1 MTQHIHFPL
10 FTTPIRTAIIGYG
23 LAGRVFH
30 APLVAGVPGLELACI
45 CSSKP
50 EAVQKDWPNVRV
62 VPTPEA
68 AFADP
73 AIDLVI
79 IATSNASHHAL
90 ARAALLAGK
99 HVVVDKPC
107 TVTLAETEDLLAV
120 AAQQNRVL
128 TVYQNRRFDG
138 DFLLLQ
144 QVLASGQ
151 LGRITH
157 FESHFDRF
165 RHVVPGKWR
174 EQDIP
179 GSDLWLDLGAHL
191 VDQALQLFGVPDDL
205 LLDVARQRENTQ
217 TNDYF
222 HAQLRYESTHPA
234 LRVVLHA
241 SSCVTAS
248 GPRFVVHGTGG
259 TFTKYGLDT
268 QEDTLKAGARPQ
280 LHTLGDWGAD
290 PLTGQLVRQAADG
303 LVTEA
308 TPDVAG
314 NYLQY
319 YAGLRDYLLG
329 KTTAAP
335 VTPQQVY
342 QVMAMLGKGEQ
353 SVKQAAFVPTGD
365 LR

>member
-1 MTQHIHFPL
+1 MPHIQ
-10 FTTPIRTAIIGYG
+10 FTPFTAPIRVAVIGYG

-50 EAVQKDWPNVRV
+50 EAVQKDWPQVRV

-68 AFADP
+68 AFSDP
-73 AIDLVI
+73 AIDLII

-138 DFLLLQ
+138 DFMLLQ

-205 LLDVARQRENTQ
+205 SLDVARQRENTQ

-222 HAQLRYESTHPA
+222 HAQLRYGSTHPG

-241 SSCVTAS
+241 SSCVTTS
-248 GPRFVVHGTGG
+248 GPRFAVHGTGG
-259 TFTKYGLDT
+259 SFTKFGLDT
-268 QEDTLKAGARPQ
+268 QEDALKAGGRPQ
-280 LHTLGDWGAD
+280 LDALGDWGAD
-290 PLTGQLVRQAADG
+290 PLTGQLVRHAADG

-308 TPDVAG
+308 TADVAG

-319 YAGLRDYLLG
+319 YADLRDYLQG
-329 KTTAAP
+329 KSAAAP

-342 QVMAMLGKGEQ
+342 QVMATLDRGEQ
-353 SVKQAAFVPTGD
+353 SVKQAAIVPTGD

>member
-1 MTQHIHFPL
+1 MTSIQL
-10 FTTPIRTAIIGYG
+10 TSLAAPIRVAVIGYG

-50 EAVQKDWPNVRV
+50 AEVQKDWPQVRV
-62 VPTPEA
+62 VPTPEV

-73 AIDLVI
+73 SIDLVV

-120 AAQQNRVL
+120 AMQQNRVL
-128 TVYQNRRFDG
+128 TVYQNRRFDS
-138 DFLLLQ
+138 DFLMLQ

-205 LLDVARQRENTQ
+205 SLDVARQRDNTQ

-222 HAQLRYESTHPA
+222 HAQLRYGSTQPG

-248 GPRFVVHGTGG
+248 GPRYAVHGTGG
-259 TFTKYGLDT
+259 SFTKFGLDT
-268 QEDTLKAGARPQ
+268 QEDALKAGGRPQ
-280 LHTLGDWGAD
+280 LGALGDWGAD
-290 PLTGQLVRQAADG
+290 PNHGQLVRHAGAEQISQQ
-303 LVTEA
+303 V
-308 TPDVAG
+308 PDVAG

-329 KTTAAP
+329 QAAAAP
-335 VTPQQVY
+335 VTPKQVF
-342 QVMAMLGKGEQ
+342 QVMAMLGRGEQ
-353 SVKQAAFVPTGD
+353 SAARGAFVPTGD

>member
-1 MTQHIHFPL
+1 
-10 FTTPIRTAIIGYG
+10 
-23 LAGRVFH
+23 VH
-30 APLVAGVPGLELACI
+30 A
-45 CSSKP
+45 
-50 EAVQKDWPNVRV
+50 DWPGAAL

-73 AIDLVI
+73 RIDLVV
-79 IATSNASHHAL
+79 IATSNASHHPL

-107 TVTLAETEDLLAV
+107 TVTLAETEDLLAL
-120 AAQQNRVL
+120 AAQQNRLL
-128 TVYQNRRFDG
+128 TVYQNRRYDG

-165 RHVVPGKWR
+165 RSVIPGRWR

-179 GSDLWLDLGAHL
+179 GSDLWMDLGAHL

-205 LLDVARQRENTQ
+205 LLDVARQREGTQ

-222 HAQLRYESTHPA
+222 HAQLRYPRTHPG

-241 SSCVTAS
+241 SSCVAAS
-248 GPRFVVHGTGG
+248 GPRFVLHGTGG
-259 TFTKYGLDT
+259 SFTKFGLDT

-280 LHTLGDWGAD
+280 WGALDGWGAD
-290 PLTGQLVRQAADG
+290 PLPGALALPMDGQVRNTA
-303 LVTEA
+303 LPSV
-308 TPDVAG
+308 PG

-319 YAGLRDYLLG
+319 YAGVRDYLQG
-329 KTTAAP
+329 RAPTPP

-342 QVMAMLGKGEQ
+342 QVMALLERGLQGAAQ
-353 SVKQAAFVPTGD
+353 SAWVATAD
-365 LR
+365 LRS

>member
-1 MTQHIHFPL
+1 MAHTSLTPL
-10 FTTPIRTAIIGYG
+10 PAPIRVAVIGYG

-30 APLVAGVPGLELACI
+30 APLIAGVPGLKLACI

-50 EAVQKDWPNVRV
+50 EVVLADWPDVRV

-73 AIDLVI
+73 DIDLVV
-79 IATSNASHHAL
+79 IATSNTSHHPL

-120 AAQQNRVL
+120 AAQQQRVL

-144 QVLASGQ
+144 QVLAGGQ

-205 LLDVARQRENTQ
+205 SLDVARQRENTQ

-222 HAQLRYESTHPA
+222 HAQLRYESVHPG

-241 SSCVTAS
+241 SSCVTTS
-248 GPRFVVHGTGG
+248 GPRFAVHGTGG
-259 TFTKYGLDT
+259 SFTKFGLDP
-268 QEDTLKAGARPQ
+268 QEDALKAGGRPQ
-280 LHTLGDWGAD
+280 LELLGNWGFD
-290 PLTGQLVRQAADG
+290 RLPGQLTRHLDG
-303 LVTEA
+303 EEVGET

-314 NYLQY
+314 NYLLY
-319 YAGLRDYLLG
+319 YAGLRDYLSG
-329 KTTAAP
+329 ATGSAP
-335 VTPQQVY
+335 VTPRQVF
-342 QVMAMLGKGEQ
+342 QVMAMLGRGEQ
-353 SVKQAAFVPTGD
+353 SAASGSFVATAD

>member
-1 MTQHIHFPL
+1 MTHITLTPL
-10 FTTPIRTAIIGYG
+10 TAPIRVAVIGYG

-30 APLVAGVPGLELACI
+30 APLIAGVPGLELACI

-50 EAVQKDWPNVRV
+50 DAVHADWPDVRV

-73 AIDLVI
+73 TIDLVI

-90 ARAALLAGK
+90 AHAALLAGK

-120 AAQQNRVL
+120 AAQHKRML
-128 TVYQNRRFDG
+128 TVYQNRRYDG
-138 DFLLLQ
+138 DFFLLQ

-179 GSDLWLDLGAHL
+179 GSDLWMDLGAHL

-222 HAQLRYESTHPA
+222 HAQLRYPSTHPG

-241 SSCVTAS
+241 SSCVAAS
-248 GPRFVVHGTGG
+248 GPRFVLHGTGG
-259 TFTKYGLDT
+259 SFTKFGLDT

-280 LHTLGDWGAD
+280 LGALADWGTD
-290 PLTGQLVRQAADG
+290 PLHGQLVRQIDG
-303 LVTEA
+303 QEVTDT
-308 TPDVAG
+308 TPDVPG

-319 YAGLRDYLLG
+319 YAGVRDYLLG
-329 KTTAAP
+329 QSDAAP
-335 VTPQQVY
+335 VTPKQVY
-342 QVMAMLGKGEQ
+342 QVMAMLGRGQQ
-353 SVKQAAFVPTGD
+353 SVEHAGFVRTDD

>member
-1 MTQHIHFPL
+1 MTNILPL
-10 FTTPIRTAIIGYG
+10 TAPIRVAVIGYG

-30 APLVAGVPGLELACI
+30 APLIDGVPGLELACI

-50 EAVQKDWPNVRV
+50 EAVHADWPDVRV
-62 VPTPEA
+62 VPTPDA

-73 AIDLVI
+73 AIDLVV

-120 AAQQNRVL
+120 AAQQNRLL

-138 DFLLLQ
+138 DFFLLQ
-144 QVLASGQ
+144 QVLASGK

-165 RHVVPGKWR
+165 RQVIPGRWR

-179 GSDLWLDLGAHL
+179 GSDLWMDLGAHL

-205 LLDVARQRENTQ
+205 LLDVARQREGTQ

-222 HAQLRYESTHPA
+222 HAQLRYPSSHPG

-241 SSCVTAS
+241 SSCVTSS
-248 GPRFVVHGTGG
+248 GPRFAVHGTQGS
-259 TFTKYGLDT
+259 FTKFGLDT
-268 QEDTLKAGARPQ
+268 QEDALKAGGRPQ
-280 LHTLGDWGAD
+280 LESLGDWGAD
-290 PLTGQLVRQAADG
+290 PLPGQWVLHTADG
-303 LVTEA
+303 PQAHA

-319 YAGLRDYLLG
+319 YAGLRDYLQG
-329 KTTAAP
+329 KAPAAP
-335 VTPQQVY
+335 VTPRQVY
-342 QVMAMLGKGEQ
+342 QVMALLGKGAQ
-353 SVKQAAFVPTGD
+353 SVHQAAFVTTTD

>member
-1 MTQHIHFPL
+1 MTSTPP
-10 FTTPIRTAIIGYG
+10 PIRVAVIGYG
-23 LAGRVFH
+23 LAGKVFH
-30 APLVAGVPGLELACI
+30 APLISGVPGLELACI

-50 EAVQKDWPNVRV
+50 DVVRADWPHVRV
-62 VPTPEA
+62 VATPEQ

-73 AIDLVI
+73 AIDLVV
-79 IATSNASHHAL
+79 IATSNASHHPL

-120 AAQQNRVL
+120 AQQQGRVL
-128 TVYQNRRFDG
+128 TVYQNRRWDG
-138 DFLLLQ
+138 DFLQLQ
-144 QVLASGQ
+144 QVLASGR

-191 VDQALQLFGVPDDL
+191 VDQALQLFGVPDAL
-205 LLDVARQRENTQ
+205 ALDVARQREHTQ

-222 HAQLRYESTHPA
+222 HAQLRYADQPG

-248 GPRFVVHGTGG
+248 GPRFVLHGTQGS
-259 TFTKYGLDT
+259 FTKFGLDV
-268 QEDTLKAGARPQ
+268 QEDVLKTGARPQ
-280 LHTLGDWGAD
+280 LDALGDWGHD
-290 PLTGQLVRQAADG
+290 PLPGQL
-303 LVTEA
+303 A
-308 TPDVAG
+308 THTSSDRAPEVVLESVPGVAG

-319 YAGLRDYLLG
+319 YAGVRDHLRGLPG
-329 KTTAAP
+329 AAH
-335 VTPQQVY
+335 VSRQQVR
-342 QVMAMLGKGEQ
+342 QVMAMLSRGAQ
-353 SVKQAAFVPTGD
+353 SAAQGGFVATAD
-365 LR
+365 LRM

>member
-1 MTQHIHFPL
+1 MTQAL
-10 FTTPIRTAIIGYG
+10 FTPLSGPIRVAVIGYG
-23 LAGRVFH
+23 LAGKVFH
-30 APLVAGVPGLELACI
+30 APLVDGVPGLELSCI
-45 CSSKP
+45 CSSRP
-50 EAVQKDWPNVRV
+50 EQVLADWPRVQV

-68 AFADP
+68 AFADSS
-73 AIDLVI
+73 IDLVV

-120 AAQQNRVL
+120 AAQQQRVL

-144 QVLASGQ
+144 QVLAGGQ

-165 RHVVPGKWR
+165 RHVIPGRWR
-174 EQDIP
+174 EQNIP

-191 VDQALQLFGVPDDL
+191 VDQTLQLFGVPDDIS
-205 LLDVARQRENTQ
+205 LDVARQREHTE

-222 HAQLRYESTHPA
+222 HAQLRYESVYPG

-241 SSCVTAS
+241 SSCVTTP
-248 GPRFVVHGTGG
+248 GPRFALHGTGG
-259 TFTKYGLDT
+259 SFTKFGLDT
-268 QEDTLKAGARPQ
+268 QEDALKAGGRPQ
-280 LHTLGDWGAD
+280 LEALGNWGHD
-290 PLTGQLVRQAADG
+290 PLPGLLVRHLAGEEVGETLA
-303 LVTEA
+303 
-308 TPDVAG
+308 DVAG

-329 KTTAAP
+329 ASGSAP
-335 VTPQQVY
+335 VTPRQVH
-342 QVMAMLGKGEQ
+342 QVMAMLGRGEQ
-353 SVKQAAFVPTGD
+353 SVARNGFVATAD

>member
-1 MTQHIHFPL
+1 MPHTHAP
-10 FTTPIRTAIIGYG
+10 TAPIRVAVIGYG

-30 APLVAGVPGLELACI
+30 APLIDGVPGLELACI

-50 EAVQKDWPNVRV
+50 EAVRTDWPEVRV

-73 AIDLVI
+73 AIDLVV
-79 IATSNASHHAL
+79 IATSNASHHVL

-120 AAQQNRVL
+120 AAQKNRML
-128 TVYQNRRFDG
+128 TVYQNRRYDG
-138 DFLLLQ
+138 DFFLLQ

-165 RHVVPGKWR
+165 RQVIPGRWR

-179 GSDLWLDLGAHL
+179 GSDLWMDLGAHL
-191 VDQALQLFGVPDDL
+191 VDQALQLFGVPDGL
-205 LLDVARQRENTQ
+205 LLDLARQREGTQ

-222 HAQLRYESTHPA
+222 HAQLRYPSTHPG
-234 LRVVLHA
+234 LRVLLHA
-241 SSCVTAS
+241 SSCVAAS
-248 GPRFVVHGTGG
+248 GPRFVLHGTGG
-259 TFTKYGLDT
+259 SFTKFGLDT
-268 QEDTLKAGARPQ
+268 QEDTLKGGARPQ
-280 LHTLGDWGAD
+280 LADLGDWGTD
-290 PLTGQLVRQAADG
+290 PLPGQLLRVADG
-303 LVTEA
+303 QQIAST
-308 TPDVAG
+308 TPDTPG

-319 YAGLRDYLLG
+319 YAGVRDYLLG
-329 KTTAAP
+329 QASAAP
-335 VTPQQVY
+335 VPPQQVR
-342 QVMAMLGKGEQ
+342 QVMAMLERGTQ
-353 SVKQAAFVPTGD
+353 SAAQGCWVATGD

>member
-1 MTQHIHFPL
+1 MTHLVLSPL
-10 FTTPIRTAIIGYG
+10 TAPIRVAVIGYG

-30 APLVAGVPGLELACI
+30 APLIAGVPGLELACI

-50 EAVQKDWPNVRV
+50 EAVLADWPDVRV

-107 TVTLAETEDLLAV
+107 TVTLAETEDLLA
-120 AAQQNRVL
+120 AAKQQNRML
-128 TVYQNRRFDG
+128 TVYQNRRYDG
-138 DFLLLQ
+138 DFFLLQ

-165 RHVVPGKWR
+165 RQVIPGRWR

-179 GSDLWLDLGAHL
+179 GSDLWMDLGAHL

-205 LLDVARQRENTQ
+205 QLDVARQREHTL

-222 HAQLRYESTHPA
+222 HAQLRYPSTHPG

-241 SSCVTAS
+241 SSCVAAS
-248 GPRFVVHGTGG
+248 GPRFVLHGTGG
-259 TFTKYGLDT
+259 SFTKFGLDT

-280 LHTLGDWGAD
+280 LDCLGDWGAD
-290 PLTGQLVRQAADG
+290 PLPGQLLRQIDG
-303 LVTEA
+303 QQSAEP

-319 YAGLRDYLLG
+319 YAGVRDYLLG
-329 KTTAAP
+329 QSDAAP
-335 VTPQQVY
+335 VPPTQVR
-342 QVMAMLGKGEQ
+342 QVMALLERGTR
-353 SVKQAAFVPTGD
+353 SAAQGRWVATED

>member
-1 MTQHIHFPL
+1 M
-10 FTTPIRTAIIGYG
+10 TPIAITPLSAPIRVAVIGYG

-30 APLVAGVPGLELACI
+30 APLIAGVPGLELACI

-50 EAVQKDWPNVRV
+50 EAVHADWPEVKV

-79 IATSNASHHAL
+79 IATSNASHYAL

-120 AAQQNRVL
+120 AAQQNRML
-128 TVYQNRRFDG
+128 TVYQNRRYDG
-138 DFLLLQ
+138 DFFLLQ

-151 LGRITH
+151 LGRITQ
-157 FESHFDRF
+157 FESHSDRF
-165 RHVVPGKWR
+165 RHVIPGRWR

-179 GSDLWLDLGAHL
+179 GSDLWMDLGAHL
-191 VDQALQLFGVPDDL
+191 VDQAVQLFGVPDDL

-222 HAQLRYESTHPA
+222 HAQLRYPSSHPG

-248 GPRFVVHGTGG
+248 GPRFVLHGTGG
-259 TFTKYGLDT
+259 SFTKFGLDT
-268 QEDTLKAGARPQ
+268 QEDALKAGGRPQ
-280 LHTLGDWGAD
+280 LGALGDWGAD
-290 PLTGQLVRQAADG
+290 PLPGQLVRQIDG
-303 LVTEA
+303 EEVVEA
-308 TPDVAG
+308 TPEVAG
-314 NYLQY
+314 DYLQY
-319 YAGLRDYLLG
+319 YAGVRDYLRG
-329 KTTAAP
+329 QSDAAP
-335 VTPQQVY
+335 VPPQQVR
-342 QVMAMLGKGEQ
+342 QVMALLERGLQ
-353 SVKQAAFVPTGD
+353 SAAQGSFVATGD

>member
-1 MTQHIHFPL
+1 
-10 FTTPIRTAIIGYG
+10 
-23 LAGRVFH
+23 
-30 APLVAGVPGLELACI
+30 VPGLELACI

-50 EAVQKDWPNVRV
+50 DAVHADWPQVRV

-73 AIDLVI
+73 TIDLVV
-79 IATSNASHHAL
+79 IATSNASHHPL

-120 AAQQNRVL
+120 AKQQNRVL

-165 RHVVPGKWR
+165 RSVIPGRWR

-179 GSDLWLDLGAHL
+179 GSDLWMDLGAHL

-205 LLDVARQRENTQ
+205 LLDVARQREGTQ

-222 HAQLRYESTHPA
+222 HAQLRYPATHPG

-241 SSCVTAS
+241 SSCVAAS
-248 GPRFVVHGTGG
+248 GPRFVLHGTGG
-259 TFTKYGLDT
+259 SFTKFGLDT

-280 LHTLGDWGAD
+280 WDALDGWGAD
-290 PLTGQLVRQAADG
+290 PLPGELTRPANGTL
-303 LVTEA
+303 A
-308 TPDVAG
+308 TTPVASLPG

-319 YAGLRDYLLG
+319 YAGLRDYLCG
-329 KTTAAP
+329 QSSTAP
-335 VTPQQVY
+335 VSPQQVR
-342 QVMAMLGKGEQ
+342 QVMALLERGLH
-353 SVKQAAFVPTGD
+353 SAAQGSFVSTAD